1 MVEKGIR
8 GRWNIYIHE
17 TFDKNKTFLYPNY
30 WTLIMYMDGQFF
42 KWVDNTTQF
51 SKDFS
56 EIIMKITKKIF
67 YWSWCSIN

>member
-1 MVEKGIR
+1 
-8 GRWNIYIHE
+8 
-17 TFDKNKTFLYPNY
+17 
-30 WTLIMYMDGQFF
+30 MDGQYF

-67 YWSWCSIN
+67 S